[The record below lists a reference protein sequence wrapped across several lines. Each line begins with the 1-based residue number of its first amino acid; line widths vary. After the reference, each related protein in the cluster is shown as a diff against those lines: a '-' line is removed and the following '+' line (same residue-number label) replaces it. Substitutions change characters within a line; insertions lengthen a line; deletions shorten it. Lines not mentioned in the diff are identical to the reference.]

1 MPGQRDLNAV
11 KDALNA
17 VKLSSPML
25 LFPSP
30 VNLDRQTVVRTAL
43 RVLDRTGLDG
53 LTVRKIA
60 AELRVQA
67 PALYWHFKNKQELLD
82 EMATTVLAD
91 SVREQGTPR
100 ADLPWQEWAAESARG
115 LRRTLL
121 RYRDGARMFSGRYLT
136 DSSLYAPME
145 ASLAKFTSSG
155 FSLSDAASILGTLYC
170 YVIGFTIE
178 EQGIFPRKGQR
189 SKRYDPA
196 KRAKRIDQ
204 EKFPLSIAVGPE
216 SFTQFEESFNRGV
229 ELILRGAH
237 PQN

>member
-1 MPGQRDLNAV
+1 M
-11 KDALNA
+11 
-17 VKLSSPML
+17 
-25 LFPSP
+25 
-30 VNLDRQTVVRTAL
+30 NLDRQAVVRTAL

-82 EMATTVLAD
+82 EMATTVFAD
-91 SVREQGTPR
+91 SVREQGMPP
-100 ADLPWQEWAAESARG
+100 ADLPWQEWAAQYARG

-145 ASLAKFTSSG
+145 TSLAKFTASG
-155 FSLSDAASILGTLYC
+155 FALADAVSVLSTLYC
-170 YVIGFTIE
+170 YVVGFTIE
-178 EQGIFPRKGQR
+178 EQAICPRPGQR
-189 SKRYDPA
+189 SKKYDPA
-196 KRAKRIDQ
+196 KRAKRIDRN
-204 EKFPLSIAVGPE
+204 KYPLSIAAGRE
-216 SFTQFEESFNRGV
+216 SFTQFEERFNRGV

>member
-1 MPGQRDLNAV
+1 M
-11 KDALNA
+11 
-17 VKLSSPML
+17 
-25 LFPSP
+25 
-30 VNLDRQTVVRTAL
+30 NLDRQAVVRTAL

-82 EMATTVLAD
+82 EMATTVFAD
-91 SVREQGTPR
+91 SVREQAMPR
-100 ADLPWQEWAAESARG
+100 ADLSWQDWAAEFARG
-115 LRRTLL
+115 FRQTLL

-145 ASLAKFTSSG
+145 ASLAKFTASG
-155 FSLSDAASILGTLYC
+155 FALSEAASVLSTLYC

-178 EQGIFPRKGQR
+178 EQAIFPRQGRR

-196 KRAKRIDQ
+196 KRAKRIDA

-216 SFTQFEESFNRGV
+216 SFNQFDERFHRGV
-229 ELILRGAH
+229 ELILRGAR